1 MEKENC
7 DCRDCKDG
15 ENCQDCKK
23 CNNKPTSMDKW
34 RYSFYTLLIF
44 IIVVNPMTY
53 KLVNGLL
60 ISIFGKLAD
69 GKGCPTMMGLVIH
82 SIVFL
87 LLVRYVMDLDI

>member
-1 MEKENC
+1 MEKPNC
-7 DCRDCKDG
+7 DCK
-15 ENCQDCKK
+15 DCKK
-23 CNNKPTSMDKW
+23 CNKKPTSMDKW

-44 IIVVNPMTY
+44 IIVINPITY

-60 ISIFGKLAD
+60 MSVFGKIAD

-87 LLVRYVMDLDI
+87 LLVRFVMDLDI